1 MRKLRPQAR
10 EPHRPH
16 VRRLSLPKIS
26 THLRLGWRGFYT
38 NAKHTHPL
46 QPPRL
51 RRVGQLGAMR
61 CPGPLKDEWIS
72 PLTTAP
78 TPHTHTH
85 THLLPE
91 CLPTCAGSG
100 SLPCTVHPLQC
111 RAAQTPPSKYSNAFR
126 SLISSQVPKHA
137 CICELA

>member
-16 VRRLSLPKIS
+16 VRRLALPKIS

-38 NAKHTHPL
+38 NARHTHPL

-91 CLPTCAGSG
+91 CLLYLRRKWLPALHSSSFAVQSCPDPSFKIQQRLPIFDLVPGS
-100 SLPCTVHPLQC
+100 Q
-111 RAAQTPPSKYSNAFR
+111 
-126 SLISSQVPKHA
+126 A
-137 CICELA
+137 CLRL